1 MGGGL
6 SDPLSADAE
15 SKMTQKIG
23 GRWIEVGELGEL
35 GIKEHTLFLNHW
47 TDPCSSILGMVI
59 DLFKQM
65 YVYLIFLSEFCRSLP
80 I

>member
-35 GIKEHTLFLNHW
+35 GIKEHTLFLK
-47 TDPCSSILGMVI
+47 DRKSV
-59 DLFKQM
+59 
-65 YVYLIFLSEFCRSLP
+65 V
-80 I
+80 